1 MTTATNPLSV
11 LDPLVTIT
19 ELAEYLGVP
28 VKTIYEWRQTGRGPA
43 GIRIGRHVKFRLG
56 DVQAWLDGQRDVP
69 SPRSPR
75 E

>member
-1 MTTATNPLSV
+1 MKTETNPLSV

-28 VKTIYEWRQTGRGPA
+28 VKTIYEWRQAGRGPV
-43 GIRIGRHVKFRLG
+43 GVRIGRHLKFRLS
-56 DVQAWLDGQRDVP
+56 DVPAWIEAQRDLP